1 MGCDDIAVRF
11 FAMARIVTIAV
22 VQATLSQQLKSIVR
36 GVCQARWR
44 GFNRND
50 SRKGSSMK
58 KVLLATLAVAAL
70 SAGAFHAFAQMPQ
83 HGDPVAMIAALKD
96 KLSLNTSQQ
105 LQWDAAVAQT
115 KSTRD
120 AARASFAQLKAATQ
134 AELAKGEPDLA
145 ALAAQ
150 ADAIHAQN
158 ALTRKAV
165 RDTWLA
171 LYATFTPDQKAIVR
185 DAIVAK
191 LARMEQFRAHMMQR
205 HAQ

>member
-1 MGCDDIAVRF
+1 
-11 FAMARIVTIAV
+11 
-22 VQATLSQQLKSIVR
+22 
-36 GVCQARWR
+36 
-44 GFNRND
+44 
-50 SRKGSSMK
+50 MK
-58 KVLLATLAVAAL
+58 KVLLATLAVLAL
-70 SAGAFHAFAQMPQ
+70 SAGAFHAYAQLPP

-105 LQWDAAVAQT
+105 LQWDNAAAQT
-115 KSTRD
+115 KSARD
-120 AARASFAQLKAATQ
+120 AARASFAQLKTATQ
-134 AELAKGEPDLA
+134 AELAKAEPDLA

-158 ALTRKAV
+158 AATRKAV

-171 LYATFTPDQKAIVR
+171 LYATFTPEQKAIVR
-185 DAIVAK
+185 DAIVAR

>member
-1 MGCDDIAVRF
+1 
-11 FAMARIVTIAV
+11 
-22 VQATLSQQLKSIVR
+22 
-36 GVCQARWR
+36 
-44 GFNRND
+44 
-50 SRKGSSMK
+50 MK
-58 KVLLATLAVAAL
+58 KILLATLAVLTL
-70 SAGAFHAFAQMPQ
+70 SAGAFHAYAQMPP

-105 LQWDAAVAQT
+105 LQWENAAAQT
-115 KSTRD
+115 KSARD
-120 AARASFAQLKAATQ
+120 AARATFAQLKTATQ
-134 AELAKGEPDLA
+134 AELAKAEPDLA

-158 ALTRKAV
+158 AATRKAV

-171 LYATFTPDQKAIVR
+171 LYATFTPEQKAIVR
-185 DAIVAK
+185 DAIVAR